1 MMGVI
6 EEVQS
11 LRSQGRTDDEI
22 AMILQKRGA
31 NTHEVYSALSQAN
44 IKAAVNEDIDATPR
58 PSQTNQSM
66 TQEANGMEPSLIN
79 SPQQPAYEQQ
89 GYQQPE
95 YSQAGYQPQY
105 PQYQEQAQYQDASA
119 GMSSD
124 TISEIAE
131 QVASEK
137 LGNIKNQ
144 LEKVIDFRTSVESKM
159 SYIDERLK
167 RIEKIID
174 TLQSSIL
181 KKVGEY
187 GTNIEDIKHELIE
200 TQKSFKA
207 THHAAHHHSK

>member
-1 MMGVI
+1 MGII

-11 LRSQGRTDDEI
+11 MRSQGRTDDEI
-22 AMILQKRGA
+22 ALILQKRGA

-44 IKAAVNEDIDATPR
+44 IKAAVNEDPDATPM
-58 PSQTNQSM
+58 PSQSRESM
-66 TQEANGMEPSLIN
+66 VQEENGMEPSMIN
-79 SPQQPAYEQQ
+79 SSQEGGYPQQQDF
-89 GYQQPE
+89 GN
-95 YSQAGYQPQY
+95 YQPQY
-105 PQYQEQAQYQDASA
+105 PQYQETAQPQYQDVST

-144 LEKVIDFRTSVESKM
+144 LEKVIDFRTTVESKVN
-159 SYIDERLK
+159 YLDERLK

-174 TLQSSIL
+174 SLQSSIL

-187 GTNIEDIKHELIE
+187 GTNIEDIKTELLE

-207 THHAAHHHSK
+207 SHHSK

>member
-1 MMGVI
+1 MGVI

-44 IKAAVNEDIDATPR
+44 IKAAVNEDPNAP
-58 PSQTNQSM
+58 PYPYQSQDSSTI
-66 TQEANGMEPSLIN
+66 TQEANGMEPSMIN
-79 SPQQPAYEQQ
+79 APQQQYQPQDQQ
-89 GYQQPE
+89 TN
-95 YSQAGYQPQY
+95 YQPQY
-105 PQYQEQAQYQDASA
+105 PQYQETAQYQDAGV

-159 SYIDERLK
+159 NYIDERLK

-181 KKVGEY
+181 KKVGDY
-187 GTNIEDIKHELIE
+187 GTNIEDLKTELIE
-200 TQKSFKA
+200 TQKSFK
-207 THHAAHHHSK
+207 TLHHHSSK